1 MRRILA
7 TVLYARLLI
16 NAQFRIVYPFL
27 PTISRGLGLPLE
39 TTALLVGV
47 RSLAGITSPL
57 YGWLA
62 DRGDR
67 RVVPCVGSRVVPVE
81 VRLVV
86 EHVTAYHRRRP
97 DECRNLE

>member
-27 PTISRGLGLPLE
+27 PAISRGLGLPLE

-67 RVVPCVGSRVVPVE
+67 RVVMLGGLALWPRARRSSRSRPVSAS
-81 VRLVV
+81 R
-86 EHVTAYHRRRP
+86 
-97 DECRNLE
+97 